1 MKKNK
6 AGQISMNEKKEH
18 LPVYGIGQFLR
29 SRIIQQNVPL
39 AMVRYSA
46 SQSLKFKFII
56 PNICGG

>member
-1 MKKNK
+1 
-6 AGQISMNEKKEH
+6 MNEKKEH
-18 LPVYGIGQFLR
+18 LSVYGIGQFLR
-29 SRIIQQNVPL
+29 SRIIQKNVPL